1 MNLLLSY
8 LRMNKSCG
16 LSNGASHGTLVHCAG
31 IGGEVISA
39 LNGVSIIILHL
50 VVDSC
55 IISTLHCDLCVCA
68 CAYQYWV
75 CYTVSILCV
84 CVCVLYT
91 SEHVRDSLFVYAII
105 AQIAP

>member
-16 LSNGASHGTLVHCAG
+16 LPNGASHGTLVHCAG
-31 IGGEVISA
+31 VGGEVISA
-39 LNGVSIIILHL
+39 LNGVSIIVLHL

-55 IISTLHCDLCVCA
+55 IISTLHCDLCVHINIGCVIL
-68 CAYQYWV
+68 YQY
-75 CYTVSILCV
+75 CV
-84 CVCVLYT
+84 CVCCIHSV
-91 SEHVRDSLFVYAII
+91 SVHVRDSLFVYAII